1 MVTIISPSR
10 YSIAKKKLQQYARDA
25 LQHVGLPSDYGVTI
39 VFVGTRKMKEFAKTY
54 KKSSTAHP
62 VLTFDYSQ
70 SESMPG
76 ERDVSGEIVI
86 CYPQAVL
93 LATERDKT
101 VDDTLLQ
108 LVEHGIQNLVK

>member
-10 YSIAKKKLQQYARDA
+10 YRIAKQKLQQHAREA
-25 LQHVGLPSDYGVTI
+25 LHHVGLPNEYGITI
-39 VFVGTRKMKEFAKTY
+39 VFVGTRKMKILAQTY

-62 VLTFDYSQ
+62 VLTFDYSRN
-70 SESMPG
+70 EPMPG
-76 ERDVSGEIVI
+76 EHDVSGEIVI

-108 LVEHGIQNLVK
+108 LVEHGIQNLIK